1 MSATLRTLFATTA
14 VLFGASIASAQAT
27 PPVSLPGTVDAG
39 KASAATRSDQ
49 EAFNRAAG
57 QIDHSG
63 DRNKKKRER
72 AVPATAADIVAG
84 AEVRDAKGVPVGKVQ
99 SIDAEGVIV
108 ATSAS
113 PIRVPLEA
121 FGKNSK
127 GLLLGITKAEFDT
140 LVANATAKPQG

>member
-1 MSATLRTLFATTA
+1 MSATLRTLLATSA
-14 VLFGASIASAQAT
+14 VLFGASLASAQAT
-27 PPVSLPGTVDAG
+27 PPVSLPGTVDST

-49 EAFNRAAG
+49 EEFNRAAG
-57 QIDHSG
+57 RVDHSG
-63 DRNKKKRER
+63 DRNKKRDR
-72 AVPATAADIVAG
+72 AVAATAADIVAG
-84 AEVRDAKGVPVGKVQ
+84 AEVRDSKGVPVGKVQ
-99 SIDAEGVIV
+99 SVDAEGVIV

-140 LVANATAKPQG
+140 LVANATAQPQG